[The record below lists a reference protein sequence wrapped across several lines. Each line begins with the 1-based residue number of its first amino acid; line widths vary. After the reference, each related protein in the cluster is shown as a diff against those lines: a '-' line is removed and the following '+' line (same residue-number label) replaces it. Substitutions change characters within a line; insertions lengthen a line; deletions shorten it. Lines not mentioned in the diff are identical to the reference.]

1 MTRNKPIPSEQHS
14 QIYNRKFCR
23 VIKYPASFEP
33 TPSYQV
39 PRATLHDKPQTKA
52 ARIAFYQFQ
61 NGPLDCWWS
70 FPVCISFVWLWAYA
84 QNFCHV
90 IFHRKTA
97 HGEQGKICGL
107 IRRTEA
113 G

>member
-1 MTRNKPIPSEQHS
+1 MIPSEQHS

-33 TPSYQV
+33 TPCYQV
-39 PRATLHDKPQTKA
+39 PRATLHDKPQTKE

-70 FPVCISFVWLWAYA
+70 FPVCISFVWLCAYA

>member
-1 MTRNKPIPSEQHS
+1 MIVRIMTMMACSCKHEAYCRYLNLKKKMSRNKPIPSEQYS

-33 TPSYQV
+33 TPCYQV

-61 NGPLDCWWS
+61 NGPLDC
-70 FPVCISFVWLWAYA
+70 
-84 QNFCHV
+84 
-90 IFHRKTA
+90 
-97 HGEQGKICGL
+97 
-107 IRRTEA
+107 
-113 G
+113 